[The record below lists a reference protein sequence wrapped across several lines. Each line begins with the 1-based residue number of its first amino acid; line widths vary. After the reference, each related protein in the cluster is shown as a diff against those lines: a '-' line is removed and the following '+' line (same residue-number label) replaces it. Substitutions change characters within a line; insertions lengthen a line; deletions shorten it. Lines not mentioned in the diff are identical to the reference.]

1 MTEKAFKAKKDRFER
16 SELHVKIIA
25 YVILGGASLIAL
37 LPCLNVLAQSFSSGH
52 AVTSGHVYFL
62 PKEFQFDA
70 YWAVLAKSDFLLAM
84 KNSLFVTIIGV
95 LVCMFVSVTFAYPLS
110 REKLYGKKFLT
121 IVCMIAMVFS
131 GGTVPTYLVV
141 RSLGLFNKFASLIIP
156 SCMSIFDMLII
167 RNYFEQLPDS
177 IMESASLDGA
187 TDFQIL
193 WYLVLPMSTP
203 VLATVGLL
211 YAIGFW
217 NSYFHAMLYITKP
230 KMITLQV
237 FIRNFI
243 SDCGTLVSSLER
255 NEDMVGKVSTANIIA
270 CTTVLGVIPI
280 IVIYPFIQ
288 KYLAKG
294 MTLGSVKG

>member
-1 MTEKAFKAKKDRFER
+1 M
-16 SELHVKIIA
+16 
-25 YVILGGASLIAL
+25 
-37 LPCLNVLAQSFSSGH
+37 QSH
-52 AVTSGHVYFL
+52 PV
-62 PKEFQFDA
+62 
-70 YWAVLAKSDFLLAM
+70 KSDFLMAM
-84 KNSLFVTIIGV
+84 KNSLFVTIVGV
-95 LVCMFVSVTFAYPLS
+95 MVCMAVSVMFAYPLS
-110 REKLYGKKFLT
+110 REKLYGKKVLT

-255 NEDMVGKVSTANIIA
+255 NEDMVGKVSTAHIIA